1 MAKKKP
7 ITISDNTLFLQ
18 LKDLYEDK
26 SYIPADKEYRE
37 TFTAIEIRKRL
48 PESFVFESG
57 IYLRSKGII
66 EIEGKSQIITIRQKT
81 AKEEY
86 YELKG
91 IPLEQPSN
99 EKLPVDPE
107 LKYRKA
113 EYKPKQETVTC
124 FVPTDEL
131 QF

>member
-1 MAKKKP
+1 MAKKKQ

-18 LKDLYEDK
+18 LKDLYESK
-26 SYIPADKEYRE
+26 SYIPEDKEYRE

-57 IYLRSKGII
+57 VYLRSKKVI
-66 EIEGKSQIITIRQKT
+66 EIEGRSQIITIRSKT

-107 LKYRKA
+107 IKYRKT
-113 EYKPKQETVTC
+113 EYKPKQEIVTC
-124 FVPTDEL
+124 FVQTDEL